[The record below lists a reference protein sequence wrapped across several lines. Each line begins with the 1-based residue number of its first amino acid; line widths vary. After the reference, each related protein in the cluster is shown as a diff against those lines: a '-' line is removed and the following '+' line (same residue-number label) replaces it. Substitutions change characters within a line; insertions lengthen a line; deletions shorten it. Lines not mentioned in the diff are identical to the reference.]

1 MNSAMQAVVSV
12 KAIAV
17 YGDCPEYPAGQ
28 ISMKTFVKWAA
39 ATRTDLQSYPAL
51 NDKMRVLEQ
60 CITPEAKTALW
71 ACTTLTTNG
80 VPVDYPSDA
89 VKNAASAANLKARSD
104 FHIEWLT
111 EIIAACSPNTS
122 AHIVKEM
129 EKVKFGEG
137 ASGGITGRCY
147 QEDDVIRYMGK
158 MLDLQKQ
165 RGDPMRTGLTN
176 KVKLDIVKRA
186 LPTIGLKSLLES
198 TLPAGTAPADDKW
211 EDALPRLAKELKKSE
226 DRALLQQSITLKE
239 RQTKFPARDSRDHRD
254 SRDSRKR
261 HREERSDGDDR
272 SQRPFKKL
280 KRTFAKGRRFSR
292 GGDRTGGDRRGG
304 RKGDQRPKALEDVE
318 CYNCGEKG
326 HYANKCPKPKRS
338 DSKGGGRGGG
348 KRGGGGG
355 RGGGKKPRSDVAEN
369 KA

>member
-1 MNSAMQAVVSV
+1 
-12 KAIAV
+12 
-17 YGDCPEYPAGQ
+17 
-28 ISMKTFVKWAA
+28 
-39 ATRTDLQSYPAL
+39 
-51 NDKMRVLEQ
+51 
-60 CITPEAKTALW
+60 
-71 ACTTLTTNG
+71 
-80 VPVDYPSDA
+80 
-89 VKNAASAANLKARSD
+89 
-104 FHIEWLT
+104 
-111 EIIAACSPNTS
+111 
-122 AHIVKEM
+122 
-129 EKVKFGEG
+129 
-137 ASGGITGRCY
+137 
-147 QEDDVIRYMGK
+147 
-158 MLDLQKQ
+158 
-165 RGDPMRTGLTN
+165 MRTGLTN

-355 RGGGKKPRSDVAEN
+355 RGGGKKPKSDVAEN
-369 KA
+369 RA

>member
-80 VPVDYPSDA
+80 VPVDCPSDA
-89 VKNAASAANLKARSD
+89 VKNAANAANLKARSD

-129 EKVKFGEG
+129 EKVTGPLQ
-137 ASGGITGRCY
+137 GGSSS
-147 QEDDVIRYMGK
+147 
-158 MLDLQKQ
+158 
-165 RGDPMRTGLTN
+165 
-176 KVKLDIVKRA
+176 
-186 LPTIGLKSLLES
+186 PTRS
-198 TLPAGTAPADDKW
+198 
-211 EDALPRLAKELKKSE
+211 
-226 DRALLQQSITLKE
+226 
-239 RQTKFPARDSRDHRD
+239 SRDKGTGINI
-254 SRDSRKR
+254 SNTTET
-261 HREERSDGDDR
+261 RELAS
-272 SQRPFKKL
+272 
-280 KRTFAKGRRFSR
+280 
-292 GGDRTGGDRRGG
+292 
-304 RKGDQRPKALEDVE
+304 AL
-318 CYNCGEKG
+318 
-326 HYANKCPKPKRS
+326 
-338 DSKGGGRGGG
+338 
-348 KRGGGGG
+348 
-355 RGGGKKPRSDVAEN
+355 
-369 KA
+369 